1 LQGQLLIA
9 QGDAMLYLG
18 DRKEADGNHE
28 GAQKD
33 WKDAASKFV
42 VPSQVLDDA
51 EVTPEALDKAAR
63 ALDRLADKVNAD
75 EMRKQLTKRF
85 PNFKPQELPA
95 FVPSPKPEPTAP
107 AGGPAPA
114 DASTNKDKAPPKAE
128 KVE

>member
-1 LQGQLLIA
+1 
-9 QGDAMLYLG
+9 
-18 DRKEADGNHE
+18 
-28 GAQKD
+28 
-33 WKDAASKFV
+33 
-42 VPSQVLDDA
+42 
-51 EVTPEALDKAAR
+51 
-63 ALDRLADKVNAD
+63 
-75 EMRKQLTKRF
+75 MRKQLTKRF